1 MSGDVPRLDL
11 EDLLYPDEQRRFR
24 RLCIE
29 TSDEELTELGG
40 VVELHLRQLTE
51 ADHPVAD
58 TETARKVGAALAE
71 LLDGGERFDARERAL
86 IRGAVEYFLLSDDAS
101 DDLDDALGF
110 DDDARVL
117 NSVLDRIGRPQFRV
131 ELS

>member
-71 LLDGGERFDARERAL
+71 LLDGGERFDAQERAL